1 MKIRNIFNILA
12 ASLVAVTMA
21 SCDDWLD
28 YTPKDKTTAEQQFST
43 RDGFYSAVNGVYTNL
58 TTSSLYGNSLTYGA
72 IDLMGKRYES
82 GSSTTET
89 KYLWA
94 NFKFTDSGIQSST
107 NSTWQAAYQDILN
120 INVILRNVDQQQGV
134 LNDLDRNLIRGD
146 MLGLRAYLHFDMLRL
161 FGPTYSRDS
170 ASAAIP
176 YADVPEAKAYE
187 LESSHDIVYNHLLPD
202 LDEAEK
208 CLKDYD
214 PVTKVGVAD
223 TNNTNGDNYR
233 NYRQL
238 RMNYYAVILLKARIY
253 LWANN
258 TDKALAE
265 ARKITDSEQVRKF
278 FPFINADKLLG
289 NVLNPDRSFSSEV
302 LFGIYNASRDQV
314 YTNTFD
320 GFNINGKDVLQP
332 RAGFIDALFTNQ
344 GDYRLQSQWAK
355 NGSYYSFVKYKGIEY
370 NNQNVPLYALLMP
383 LMRISEAYYIAAECL
398 AGKGDLTGAVG
409 YLNTILNA
417 RGASPLEAGSNAQ
430 TISQEIIKEYQR
442 EFWGEG
448 QVFYMFKRN
457 YMTINAENN
466 ADNTSTVYAGY
477 TTNYILPLPSSEQ
490 ENR

>member
-43 RDGFYSAVNGVYTNL
+43 RDGFYSAVNGVYTNI
-58 TTSSLYGNSLTYGA
+58 TTSSLYGNNLTYGA

-82 GSSTTET
+82 GSSNTET

-94 NFKFTDSGIQSST
+94 NFKFTDSSISSAA
-107 NSTWQAAYQDILN
+107 NSIWQAAYQDILN
-120 INVILRNVDQQQGV
+120 INVILQNVDSQQGV

-161 FGPTYSRDS
+161 FGHTYSKDS
-170 ASAAIP
+170 TSAAIP
-176 YADVPEAKAYE
+176 YADVAEAKAYD
-187 LESSHDIVYNHLLPD
+187 LESSHDIIYKHLLPD
-202 LDEAEK
+202 LEEAEK

-253 LWANN
+253 LWAGN
-258 TDKALAE
+258 TAMALAE
-265 ARKITDSEQVRKF
+265 ARRITDSGQVKEF
-278 FPFINADKLLG
+278 FPFINSDKLLG
-289 NVLNPDRSFSSEV
+289 NVLTPDRVFSTEV
-302 LFGIYNASRDQV
+302 LFGFYNADRDNI
-314 YTNTFD
+314 YTSTFD
-320 GFNINGKDVLQP
+320 GFNINGKDVLRP

-344 GDYRLQSQWAK
+344 GDYRLQSQWGK
-355 NGSYYSFVKYKGIEY
+355 NGSYYNFIKYKGINY
-370 NNQNVPLYALLMP
+370 DKDNPTLYALFMP

-398 AGKGDLTGAVG
+398 ADQGNTEGAIS

-417 RGASPLEAGSNAQ
+417 RGASPLEAGSDAR

-466 ADNTSTVYAGY
+466 ADNTNTVYAGY
-477 TTNYILPLPSSEQ
+477 TTNYVLPTPSSEQ